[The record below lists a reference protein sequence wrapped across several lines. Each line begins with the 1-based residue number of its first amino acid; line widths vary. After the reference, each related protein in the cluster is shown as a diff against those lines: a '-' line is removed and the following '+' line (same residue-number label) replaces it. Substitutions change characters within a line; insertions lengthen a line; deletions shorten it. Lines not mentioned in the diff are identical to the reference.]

1 MRITACWVG
10 KTQNAH
16 LRSLLSEYLGRLNH
30 LATIAVAEVPDL
42 SKRRGL
48 RGAALL
54 TAERAEI
61 ERALPQGCQ
70 KVLLDERG
78 RQFSSPE
85 FARWLESEQIR
96 GARETAFIIGG
107 PEGVDPVLSNQAHLR
122 LSLGKMTWTHEM
134 ARVLLLEQL
143 YRAMSILRNIP
154 YHK

>member
-16 LRSLLSEYLGRLNH
+16 LRSLLSEYLERLNH
-30 LATIAVAEVPDL
+30 LATIVVAEVPDL

-54 TAERAEI
+54 TAERTEI

-78 RQFSSPE
+78 RQFNSPE

-96 GARETAFIIGG
+96 GARETVFIIGG
-107 PEGVDPVLSNQAHLR
+107 PEGVDPRLLNQAYLR
-122 LSLGKMTWTHEM
+122 MSLGPMTWTHEM

-143 YRAMSILRNIP
+143 YRALTILRNIP

>member
-1 MRITACWVG
+1 
-10 KTQNAH
+10 

-30 LATIAVAEVPDL
+30 LATIVVAEVPDL

-54 TAERAEI
+54 TAERAGI

-85 FARWLESEQIR
+85 FARWLESEQVR
-96 GARETAFIIGG
+96 GAREIAFIIGG
-107 PEGVDPVLSNQAHLR
+107 PEGVDPVLSNQAYLR
-122 LSLGKMTWTHEM
+122 LSLGNMTWTHEM

-143 YRAMSILRNIP
+143 YRALTILHNIP